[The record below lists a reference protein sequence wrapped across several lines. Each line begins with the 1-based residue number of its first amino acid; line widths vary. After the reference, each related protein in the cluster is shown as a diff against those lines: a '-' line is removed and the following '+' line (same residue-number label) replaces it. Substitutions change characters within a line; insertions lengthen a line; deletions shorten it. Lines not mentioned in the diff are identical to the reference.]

1 MFRPRNKKQLRFQGV
16 DVDTLSGEYENGS
29 ALHISATNLGLE
41 AAKVLLTYGADPQ
54 VGWSNH
60 YTVYS
65 IHALWYL
72 KVWSLRASTESP
84 KK

>member
-54 VGWSNH
+54 VGWSNRITH
-60 YTVYS
+60 D
-65 IHALWYL
+65 
-72 KVWSLRASTESP
+72 
-84 KK
+84 

>member
-1 MFRPRNKKQLRFQGV
+1 M

-60 YTVYS
+60 YKGRGIKS
-65 IHALWYL
+65 GL
-72 KVWSLRASTESP
+72 LRLNHNANT
-84 KK
+84 

>member
-60 YTVYS
+60 YTCFMVFKGTMVSKSKYWIS
-65 IHALWYL
+65 
-72 KVWSLRASTESP
+72 
-84 KK
+84 KKIRV

>member
-54 VGWSNH
+54 VGQRSNH
-60 YTVYS
+60 YTS
-65 IHALWYL
+65 
-72 KVWSLRASTESP
+72 
-84 KK
+84 